1 LPFERAYQLDSTDL
15 ESTIFRLKISFSHKK
30 DELLGII
37 NSRNEE
43 LRNYLYM
50 SSQLHM
56 SRTSLQTT
64 TTQDTKKQARSLRKQ
79 QEQAESVF
87 SGFKRRWICSC
98 NPDNVHSC
106 GISTEG
112 SDMKLLFNGARNQHL
127 RIEVEVR
134 SEMQHAN
141 ILSSEPST
149 VPTQADLED
158 LTQNSIRKRI
168 LKNMRKQGN
177 SISRLVPSTLLT
189 LSSPIHVRGD
199 NKYDKGLERP
209 PERLKKRT
217 QNENGR
223 NIARSSK
230 VQFNLP
236 TELVTTPTSLST
248 VSRGGQAI
256 GDMCLTINTPSQE
269 SCLGFLEV
277 SDAKLFLHL
286 DPPNYPQPLQMQSFE
301 EFLSER
307 HPRDFRLKLGLAVII
322 LILKLGPLW
331 VPDKPLKSSL
341 VILQTPGYPPQPF
354 VSHPSIH
361 ETLGS
366 TSTTGTEKEKG
377 KTTFLALGI
386 MLLELLF
393 RGSLEK
399 QPFWATYTDNGQR
412 HEFTDFAAA
421 SRWQKDAIYEYG
433 EKVANAI
440 SKCVNYTV
448 DNSVDL
454 RSAEFLQEVWEMVL
468 RPIEETLA
476 CSSGV
481 A

>member
-1 LPFERAYQLDSTDL
+1 LPSEPVS
-15 ESTIFRLKISFSHKK
+15 
-30 DELLGII
+30 
-37 NSRNEE
+37 
-43 LRNYLYM
+43 
-50 SSQLHM
+50 
-56 SRTSLQTT
+56 TT
-64 TTQDTKKQARSLRKQ
+64 TLLSAANRK
-79 QEQAESVF
+79 
-87 SGFKRRWICSC
+87 
-98 NPDNVHSC
+98 N
-106 GISTEG
+106 
-112 SDMKLLFNGARNQHL
+112 
-127 RIEVEVR
+127 
-134 SEMQHAN
+134 
-141 ILSSEPST
+141 
-149 VPTQADLED
+149 
-158 LTQNSIRKRI
+158 
-168 LKNMRKQGN
+168 
-177 SISRLVPSTLLT
+177 
-189 LSSPIHVRGD
+189 
-199 NKYDKGLERP
+199 
-209 PERLKKRT
+209 
-217 QNENGR
+217 
-223 NIARSSK
+223 
-230 VQFNLP
+230 
-236 TELVTTPTSLST
+236 
-248 VSRGGQAI
+248 QAI
-256 GDMCLTINTPSQE
+256 SDICLTIDTPSQE

-286 DPPNYPQPLQMQSFE
+286 DPPNYPEPLQMQSFE

-341 VILQTPGYPPQPF
+341 IIVQTPGYPPQPF

-366 TSTTGTEKEKG
+366 TPTAGLEKEKG
-377 KTTFLALGI
+377 KATFLALGI